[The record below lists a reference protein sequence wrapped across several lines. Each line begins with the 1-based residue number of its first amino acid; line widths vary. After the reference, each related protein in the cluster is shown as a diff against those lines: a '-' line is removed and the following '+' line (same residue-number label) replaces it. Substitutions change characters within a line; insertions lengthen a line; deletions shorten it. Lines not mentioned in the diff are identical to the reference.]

1 MLFTLPVDK
10 LVGVDAMTGSENKTM
25 SKQIAGVLAA
35 LAVLATPVAV
45 LADASAPWVG
55 KKVAKK
61 KAAPRKRVVRKR
73 RSAVRSVRRARPAPQ
88 PEPQVA
94 AVEPVYQ
101 APPEPVVAPEP
112 VYTPPPAPEPV
123 VAPTPAAV
131 PVPAAAPSSGG
142 GFPLLAVL
150 GGLAAIGAVVAVASS
165 GSDSP

>member
-1 MLFTLPVDK
+1 MS
-10 LVGVDAMTGSENKTM
+10 GSENKTM

-55 KKVAKK
+55 KRVVKK

-73 RSAVRSVRRARPAPQ
+73 KSAVRSVRRTRPAPQ

-94 AVEPVYQ
+94 AAEPVYTP
-101 APPEPVVAPEP
+101 PPEPAPMPAPEP

-123 VAPTPAAV
+123 VAPAPAPA
-131 PVPAAAPSSGG
+131 PVVAAAPSSGG